1 MKTLEKSILQ
11 GTTHMRTHL
20 EVDPVVGL
28 RSLEGI
34 QPLIEEYKWAIDLEI
49 CVFPQEGLL
58 NNPGTDELMVEG
70 LKQGCHVVGGAPY
83 TDSDPPGQI
92 DRLFEMAREYD
103 VDVDMHLDFG
113 NTPEGM
119 TIEHVCNRTEEY
131 GWGGRVTVGHM
142 TQLSTLEVPE
152 LERITRRLADV
163 GVAVTVLPS
172 TDLYLMGRHQDHNVL
187 RGVVPI
193 HKMLRHGVNCNLS
206 SNNVLNPFTP
216 FGDCSLIRMANL
228 YANIC
233 QVGQIDDTI
242 ECFDMVTRRSAEL
255 LNLDDYGIEVG
266 KSADLVVI
274 DNSDRQGAVAELSQP
289 LMGIKRG
296 HVDVQARAGPTP
308 PARALTMPDLPFE
321 DPVGAFCRR
330 NHVALKGAGGGPLA
344 GLSFGAKDVFH
355 IAGTRTGFGHPTWLA
370 THEAPAEDRGRG
382 AAAARC
388 GGRRRRQDPHRRAG
402 VQPHRR
408 EPALRYAGQHAR
420 ARSHSRGLVQR
431 LRGGGHG
438 RARRLRHRHRLR
450 GLGPAAGELL
460 RHLRH
465 ASDGRPRAA
474 RRGDPVRPALRR
486 RRLVSRAT
494 PECWSGSGACSWPT
508 TRNRRRRAGCFAPST
523 PSRWWTKRCPA
534 PWTLRSRRW
543 RLASAR
549 SRT

>member
-1 MKTLEKSILQ
+1 MDLILRNALIVGAENEPPVDIGIEDGRVAAVEAGLAAEGEEIDVGGRLVSPGFIETHIHLDKSCLLDRCKSVEGTLEEAISEVAKAKQNFQPEEVRERAVRTLEKCILQ

-34 QPLIEEYKWAIDLEI
+34 QPLIDEYRWAIDLEI

-70 LKQGCHVVGGAPY
+70 LKRGCHVVGGAPY

-92 DRLFEMAREYD
+92 DRLFEMAREFD

-119 TIEHVCNRTEEY
+119 TIEHVCNRTEEF

-142 TQLSTLEVPE
+142 TQLSTLEMSE

-274 DNSDRQGAVAELSQP
+274 DNTDRQSAVAELSPP

-296 HVDVQARAGPTP
+296 HVT
-308 PARALTMPDLPFE
+308 F
-321 DPVGAFCRR
+321 
-330 NHVALKGAGGGPLA
+330 
-344 GLSFGAKDVFH
+344 
-355 IAGTRTGFGHPTWLA
+355 
-370 THEAPAEDRGRG
+370 
-382 AAAARC
+382 
-388 GGRRRRQDPHRRAG
+388 
-402 VQPHRR
+402 RR
-408 EPALRYAGQHAR
+408 EPAELRWP
-420 ARSHSRGLVQR
+420 
-431 LRGGGHG
+431 G
-438 RARRLRHRHRLR
+438 R
-450 GLGPAAGELL
+450 
-460 RHLRH
+460 
-465 ASDGRPRAA
+465 
-474 RRGDPVRPALRR
+474 
-486 RRLVSRAT
+486 
-494 PECWSGSGACSWPT
+494 
-508 TRNRRRRAGCFAPST
+508 
-523 PSRWWTKRCPA
+523 
-534 PWTLRSRRW
+534 
-543 RLASAR
+543 
-549 SRT
+549 

>member
-1 MKTLEKSILQ
+1 MDLILRNALIAGQEDKPPVDIGIEGGRIAAIEAGLAAEGEQVDVAGRLVSPGFIETHIHLDKSCLLDRCKSVEGTLEEAISEVAKAKQNFEADEVRERAVRTMEKSILQ

-34 QPLIEEYKWAIDLEI
+34 QPLIEEYRWAIDLEI

-70 LKQGCHVVGGAPY
+70 LKRGCQVVGGAPY

-92 DRLFEMAREYD
+92 DRLFEMAREFD

-142 TQLSTLEVPE
+142 TQLSVLEPAE
-152 LERITRRLADV
+152 FERITRRLADA

-172 TDLYLMGRHQDHNVL
+172 TDLYLMGRHQDHSVL

-228 YANIC
+228 YANVC

-242 ECFDMVTRRSAEL
+242 ECFDMVTRRSADL

-266 KSADLVVI
+266 KWADLVVI
-274 DNSDRQGAVAELSQP
+274 DNTDRQSAVAELSPP

-296 HVDVQARAGPTP
+296 RVT
-308 PARALTMPDLPFE
+308 F
-321 DPVGAFCRR
+321 
-330 NHVALKGAGGGPLA
+330 
-344 GLSFGAKDVFH
+344 
-355 IAGTRTGFGHPTWLA
+355 
-370 THEAPAEDRGRG
+370 
-382 AAAARC
+382 
-388 GGRRRRQDPHRRAG
+388 
-402 VQPHRR
+402 RR
-408 EPALRYAGQHAR
+408 EPAELRWP
-420 ARSHSRGLVQR
+420 
-431 LRGGGHG
+431 GH
-438 RARRLRHRHRLR
+438 
-450 GLGPAAGELL
+450 
-460 RHLRH
+460 
-465 ASDGRPRAA
+465 
-474 RRGDPVRPALRR
+474 
-486 RRLVSRAT
+486 
-494 PECWSGSGACSWPT
+494 
-508 TRNRRRRAGCFAPST
+508 
-523 PSRWWTKRCPA
+523 
-534 PWTLRSRRW
+534 
-543 RLASAR
+543 
-549 SRT
+549 